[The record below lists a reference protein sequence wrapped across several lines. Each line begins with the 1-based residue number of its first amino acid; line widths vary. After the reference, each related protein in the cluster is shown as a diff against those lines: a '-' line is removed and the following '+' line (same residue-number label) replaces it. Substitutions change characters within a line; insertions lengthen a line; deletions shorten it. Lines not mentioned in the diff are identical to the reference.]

1 MLSVYFSVF
10 TCGWYVCIR
19 APDTQ
24 YRVVFIDGRHGVR
37 RHFLCLL
44 IINQLPSSSLVL
56 SFLSSSFLFYILA
69 ISVSFFLFVFYVPLS
84 PLPLFLYYFISKF
97 SASSFSLFLYFSL
110 SFLFPSHPHLYCFLP
125 LSCAICL
132 FLPYLL
138 FLPLFSVF
146 LFISPCHFLSPFS
159 LSHLLV
165 VSPFTLFSPSSP
177 HFPLPVAISVSPE
190 RGSRMNNTSQ
200 LSSGP
205 TLLTGSGKGPSGGAV
220 GGGSII
226 GGGMRHNSSHPSFSH
241 SFHNLAQLPPSYEL
255 AMKPEINR
263 YSSLKRLGELT
274 GGGDSVMWEE

>member
-1 MLSVYFSVF
+1 MEFEDTSCVYWSLTSF
-10 TCGWYVCIR
+10 
-19 APDTQ
+19 
-24 YRVVFIDGRHGVR
+24 H
-37 RHFLCLL
+37 LL
-44 IINQLPSSSLVL
+44 LL

-84 PLPLFLYYFISKF
+84 PLPLFLYYFISNF

-125 LSCAICL
+125 LSCAIYVFFFPIPSFSLYFLCSCL
-132 FLPYLL
+132 FP
-138 FLPLFSVF
+138 PV
-146 LFISPCHFLSPFS
+146 IFLSPFS

-165 VSPFTLFSPSSP
+165 VSPFTLFFPSSP

>member
-1 MLSVYFSVF
+1 MFPFPPYLFFS
-10 TCGWYVCIR
+10 I
-19 APDTQ
+19 
-24 YRVVFIDGRHGVR
+24 IS
-37 RHFLCLL
+37 FL
-44 IINQLPSSSLVL
+44 IFLPLHSLCFSIFHYL
-56 SFLSSSFLFYILA
+56 SFFPPILT
-69 ISVSFFLFVFYVPLS
+69 STV
-84 PLPLFLYYFISKF
+84 
-97 SASSFSLFLYFSL
+97 FSL
-110 SFLFPSHPHLYCFLP
+110 SLAP
-125 LSCAICL
+125 CL

-165 VSPFTLFSPSSP
+165 VSPFTLFFPSSP
-177 HFPLPVAISVSPE
+177 HFPLPVAISVFPE